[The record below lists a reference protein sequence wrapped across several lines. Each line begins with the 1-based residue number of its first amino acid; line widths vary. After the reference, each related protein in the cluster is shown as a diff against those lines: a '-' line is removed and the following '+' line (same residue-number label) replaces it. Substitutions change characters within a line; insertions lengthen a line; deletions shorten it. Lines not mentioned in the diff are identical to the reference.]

1 MAVLSWSGYSTQSNF
16 SACACPQIPIALI
29 TTVIADIADGSHHFP
44 TCFSHCLVDSALAT
58 NQMPPREITL
68 EFEHKSIAARQWGD
82 PEGEPVI
89 ALHGWL
95 DNCASFERLAPL
107 LSGINL
113 VAVDMPGHGRSY
125 HRSLDANY
133 NIWEEAE
140 DILGAVHALG
150 WRKFSILAHSRG
162 AIAGVITAGAF
173 PDRVKRLALIDG
185 LVPPS
190 SEDEKAPENLA
201 KAIAQRAR
209 YAARKLRVYSTFDEA
224 VEARKNGMFPL
235 TEWAAQVLT
244 ERGTRA
250 VEDGYMWSNDPR
262 LMAASTAK
270 LNEPQIRAYL
280 SRLKMPV
287 QLVLA
292 EGGIAEMF
300 ERLRPVLEEFPA
312 IKAREIPGSHHLHL
326 EESGARGIAEW
337 FGPFLRGEADS

>member
-1 MAVLSWSGYSTQSNF
+1 MGRTISPPV
-16 SACACPQIPIALI
+16 
-29 TTVIADIADGSHHFP
+29 
-44 TCFSHCLVDSALAT
+44 FSHYPVDITLAT
-58 NQMPPREITL
+58 NQITPREITL
-68 EFEHKSIAARQWGD
+68 EFDHKSIAARQWGD

-95 DNCASFERLAPL
+95 DNCATFSRLAPL

-113 VAVDMPGHGRSY
+113 VAIDMPGHGRSY

-140 DILGAVHALG
+140 DILGVVHALG
-150 WRKFSILAHSRG
+150 WRKFSIVAHSRG

-190 SEDEKAPENLA
+190 TEDEKAPENLA

-209 YAARKLRVYSTFDEA
+209 YGTRKLRVYGTFEEA

-244 ERGTRA
+244 ERGTRE
-250 VEDGYMWSNDPR
+250 VEGGYMWSNDPR

-270 LNEPQIRAYL
+270 LNEPQIKAYL

-292 EGGIAEMF
+292 EDGIADMLK
-300 ERLRPVLEEFPA
+300 RLRPVLQEFPG
-312 IKAREIPGSHHLHL
+312 IEAREIPGSHHLHL
-326 EESGARGIAEW
+326 EESGAQAIAEW
-337 FGPFLRGEADS
+337 FGPFLRGETA